1 MAWSAPEADD
11 VPRDFSAR
19 LSQFRPVLASLLT
32 EKRSKVISALA
43 VELHE
48 PRLVLGLKAD
58 NTSMR
63 DSPKGMPENP
73 PRTGRGSVRN
83 GSTMRATERS

>member
-48 PRLVLGLKAD
+48 PRLVLGFKAD

-63 DSPKGMPENP
+63 LPQGHAGESAEDPTRLRAEWLDDA
-73 PRTGRGSVRN
+73 RN
-83 GSTMRATERS
+83 